1 MVVESENKLIIALM
15 IAVLMGAIDSTIVI
29 LALPTITVDLGAN
42 LSSSIWIIM
51 IYLLVIAVG
60 TTQLGRLGGILSRK
74 RIFNA
79 GIGLFTLGSV
89 MCGAAPTILSLIIFR
104 GVQASG
110 AAMIQSNSGAIV
122 ADNFPP
128 NRRGRVFGYTSVGY
142 NAGAM
147 LGIVFG
153 GLITTFIGW
162 RYIFYINVPIGI
174 FALLFAIQNIKIGK
188 KIENRLDIPGTV
200 FLALSLS
207 LISYA
212 AVDVTSSG
220 IDVFNE
226 VIIITGLIM
235 IVAFVL
241 VERIV
246 ANPLLPLKI
255 FRIRILSFSI
265 MASFFQSLGFLA
277 VVFIIIMYLQGIKG
291 LSPLDSSLLLLPGYV
306 IGSILGP
313 FFGRLTDRIGSRI
326 PATMGLAIMGLAI
339 LVYLTLTVASS
350 LYVVLAGSFLTG
362 TGSSMFYPANN
373 SAVMANSPRDLYGLS
388 SGFLRTMANIGM
400 LGSFVIAIS
409 IASIS
414 VPRYVAF
421 EVFAGVLNSLGSVS
435 ASFMSGIH
443 ASLLVA
449 IVILSI
455 AAVLS
460 LSRGGGTRSGQR

>member
-42 LSSSIWIIM
+42 LFSSIWIIM

-60 TTQLGRLGGILSRK
+60 TTQLGRLGDILSRK

-79 GIGLFTLGSV
+79 GIGLFTLGSA

-174 FALLFAIQNIKIGK
+174 FALLFAIQNIKAGK

-200 FLALSLS
+200 ILALSLS

-235 IVAFVL
+235 IVTFVL

-277 VVFIIIMYLQGIKG
+277 VVFIIIMYLQGIRG

-460 LSRGGGTRSGQR
+460 LSRGGETRSGQR

>member
-1 MVVESENKLIIALM
+1 MESESRLIIALM
-15 IAVLMGAIDSTIVI
+15 IAVLMGAVDSTIVI
-29 LALPTITVDLGAN
+29 LALPTITVQLGAT

-60 TTQLGRLGGILSRK
+60 TTQLGRLGDILSRK

-79 GIGLFTLGSV
+79 GIGLFTLGSAL
-89 MCGAAPTILSLIIFR
+89 CGAAPTILSLIIFR

-174 FALLFAIQNIKIGK
+174 FALLFAIQNIRAGK
-188 KIENRLDIPGTV
+188 RVKTSLDIPGIV
-200 FLALSLS
+200 MLALSLS
-207 LISYA
+207 FISYA
-212 AVDVTSSG
+212 AVDITSSG
-220 IDVFNE
+220 VDPFNE
-226 VIIITGLIM
+226 LLIIIGLIV
-235 IVAFVL
+235 IVTFVM

-277 VVFIIIMYLQGIKG
+277 VVFIIIMYLQGIRG
-291 LSPLDSSLLLLPGYV
+291 LSPLYSSLLLLPGYV
-306 IGSILGP
+306 VGSILGP
-313 FFGRLTDRIGSRI
+313 YFGKLTDRIGSRI
-326 PATMGLAIMGLAI
+326 PVTLGIAIMAAAI
-339 LVYLTLTVASS
+339 VVYLTLTIVSS
-350 LYVVLAGSFLTG
+350 LYVVLVGSFLTG

-373 SAVMANSPRDLYGLS
+373 SAVMANSPRELYGLS

-443 ASLLVA
+443 DHSQGSQPLQGWEELRNSFVLFQHLL
-449 IVILSI
+449 
-455 AAVLS
+455 
-460 LSRGGGTRSGQR
+460 Q

>member
-1 MVVESENKLIIALM
+1 MESESKLIIALM
-15 IAVLMGAIDSTIVI
+15 IAVLMGAVDSTIVI
-29 LALPTITVDLGAN
+29 LALPTITVQLGAT

-60 TTQLGRLGGILSRK
+60 TTQLGRLGDILSRK
-74 RIFNA
+74 MMFNT
-79 GIGLFTLGSV
+79 GIGLFTLGSAL
-89 MCGAAPTILSLIIFR
+89 CGAAPTIMTLIIFR

-128 NRRGRVFGYTSVGY
+128 NKRGRVFGYTSVGY

-174 FALLFAIQNIKIGK
+174 FALLFAIQNIKVGK
-188 KIENRLDIPGTV
+188 KVENRLDIPGTV
-200 FLALSLS
+200 MLALSLS

-212 AVDVTSSG
+212 AVDVTTSG
-220 IDVFNE
+220 IDAFNE
-226 VIIITGLIM
+226 LLIIIGLIV
-235 IVAFVL
+235 IVTFVM

-277 VVFIIIMYLQGIKG
+277 VVFIIIMYLQGIRG
-291 LSPLDSSLLLLPGYV
+291 LSPLYSSLLLLPGYV

-313 FFGRLTDRIGSRI
+313 YFGKLTDRIGSRI
-326 PATMGLAIMGLAI
+326 PATMGLVIMGVAI
-339 LVYLTLTVASS
+339 LVYLTLTVTSS
-350 LYVVLAGSFLTG
+350 LYIVLVGSFLTG

-373 SAVMANSPRDLYGLS
+373 SAVMANSPRELYGLS

-443 ASLLVA
+443 ASLIVA

-460 LSRGGGTRSGQR
+460 LSRGGETRPGKHSP

>member
-1 MVVESENKLIIALM
+1 MESENKLIIALM

-60 TTQLGRLGGILSRK
+60 TTQLGRLGDILSRK

-79 GIGLFTLGSV
+79 GIGLFTLGSA

-174 FALLFAIQNIKIGK
+174 FALLFAIQNIKAGK

-200 FLALSLS
+200 ILALSLS

-277 VVFIIIMYLQGIKG
+277 VVFIIIMYLQGIRG

-409 IASIS
+409 IASVS

-460 LSRGGGTRSGQR
+460 LSRGGETRSDQH